1 MTLEHM
7 KELMDAIGFS
17 QLEERWKPGG
27 KMIYWLY
34 QKRAAEAQRTEGS
47 VGVGEHFRRKKVLR
61 QGGHRNN
68 FCVLL
73 MT

>member
-7 KELMDAIGFS
+7 GELMDTIGFS

-34 QKRAAEAQRTEGS
+34 EKQSPPEKKRA
-47 VGVGEHFRRKKVLR
+47 GERFGRKKVLR
-61 QGGHRNN
+61 LGRNRNN
-68 FCVLL
+68 FHVVLDL
-73 MT
+73 DVR

>member
-7 KELMDAIGFS
+7 RELMNTVGFS

-34 QKRAAEAQRTEGS
+34 EKQSPPEML
-47 VGVGEHFRRKKVLR
+47 VDEHFSRKKVLR
-61 QGGHRNN
+61 LGRKRNN
-68 FCVLL
+68 FHIILDL
-73 MT
+73 Q

>member
-7 KELMDAIGFS
+7 REFMNTIGFS

-34 QKRAAEAQRTEGS
+34 EKQPSPEKRA
-47 VGVGEHFRRKKVLR
+47 GEHFSRKKVLR
-61 QGGHRNN
+61 LGKDRNN
-68 FCVLL
+68 FHIILDL
-73 MT
+73 Q

>member
-7 KELMDAIGFS
+7 RELMNAIGFS

-34 QKRAAEAQRTEGS
+34 EKQSPPPEKRRA
-47 VGVGEHFRRKKVLR
+47 VEHFSRKKVLR
-61 QGGHRNN
+61 LGRSRNN
-68 FCVLL
+68 FHIILDL
-73 MT
+73 

>member
-7 KELMDAIGFS
+7 QELMNAIGFS
-17 QLEERWKPGG
+17 QLEGRWKPGG

-34 QKRAAEAQRTEGS
+34 QKQALPPEGS
-47 VGVGEHFRRKKVLR
+47 SGEQFGRKEVLR

-68 FCVLL
+68 FHVILDL
-73 MT
+73 ST